1 MVVERLRHEFTRKIW
16 LLALI
21 IVFLYAFFSK
31 REMIEIVHVQQ
42 TKVNMWDGFYALT
55 NDMYLLTY
63 FVFPIILFL
72 SVGIL
77 IRESRHEVFI
87 RFATPRG
94 WAYRTLKL
102 FLVETAPLFTVLFVL
117 SLFMTIGLPYEGGW
131 SGYTQGIDDVN
142 ATSVL
147 QEQFSIPWHPL
158 PVQLLLLL
166 LFLITVHFSLA
177 GLFFF
182 HQKKGW
188 LYAQTIV
195 TFFFGVFGFKAL
207 PEELK
212 FLSPTTYLSVAMTSL
227 SYSSLLVA
235 ALVLVFVIAGQHL
248 VFGQLTTLQ
257 RMDWGKW
264 KDYGPYMLYGGLVFL
279 HISYTAMMSSN
290 EITTGS
296 ELVTATFIGVNS
308 DYFSY
313 LSLMSYLI
321 LFFGATYMSQI
332 RMQRELQEI
341 SHYKLIRYKSPH
353 RWFHTIIVREVMFFA
368 VLITC
373 LIGATLLVGQLMRLE
388 FSFGGVFEH
397 SLPAVVAFLFVSTV
411 FQLLVYTL
419 ICFIVT
425 WLLQEAYAVPMVLG
439 VLSIL
444 LFPSLNVGWLPVGMN
459 ALVVLESHSIP
470 YVLSILAGTV
480 VLLMTSAH
488 LLFRRSLQV

>member
-1 MVVERLRHEFTRKIW
+1 MVVERLRHEFAKRIW
-16 LLALI
+16 LLALGI
-21 IVFLYAFFSK
+21 ILLYSLFLK
-31 REMIEIVHVQQ
+31 REMMEVVRIQQ
-42 TKVNMWDGFYALT
+42 TKINMWDGFYALM

-63 FVFPIILFL
+63 FVFPVMLFL

-87 RFATPRG
+87 RLATPRG

-117 SLFMTIGLPYEGGW
+117 SLLMTIGLPYEGGW
-131 SGYTQGIDDVN
+131 SGYTRWIDDVH

-147 QEQFSIPWHPL
+147 QERFSIPWHAL
-158 PVQLLLLL
+158 PIQLLLLL

-177 GLFFF
+177 GLFFL

-188 LYAQTIV
+188 LYTQAIV

-212 FLSPTTYLSVAMTSL
+212 FLSPTTYLSVAMTSI

-235 ALVLVFVIAGQHL
+235 SLVLVGVVAGQHL
-248 VFGQLTTLQ
+248 VFGQLSTLQ
-257 RMDWGKW
+257 QMDWGRW
-264 KDYGPYMLYGGLVFL
+264 KDYGGYMLYGGLALL

-290 EITTGS
+290 EIRTIG

-313 LSLMSYLI
+313 QALMSYLI
-321 LFFGATYMSQI
+321 LFFGATYMSQV

-353 RWFHTIIVREVMFFA
+353 RWFHTIMGREVTFFA
-368 VLITC
+368 VLVTC

-388 FSFGGVFEH
+388 FSSEGAFGY

-411 FQLLVYTL
+411 LQVLVYTL
-419 ICFIVT
+419 LCFIVT
-425 WLLQEAYAVPMVLG
+425 WLLREAYAVPMVLG
-439 VLSIL
+439 ILSIL

-459 ALVVLESHSIP
+459 AMVVLESHSIL
-470 YVLSILAGTV
+470 YVLSILVGTV
-480 VLLMTSAH
+480 VLLMTSVH
-488 LLFRRSLQV
+488 LLLRKNLHV